1 MKNRIDKYTYYW
13 QAIFL
18 AAVILFV
25 SACQKDKVESPV
37 ITGVVNYA
45 ASPNDTV
52 VTTIQ
57 TGQWVVLL
65 GHHLSGVNQVYFGSV
80 PAKINTALFADES
93 LVVQLPDIPFESVPA
108 DELNIV
114 TAISEGGIATF
125 KINIIGEPLITRV
138 RNNEASPNDTV
149 VNVLYPGDEI
159 NIVGYNLKNATEIS
173 FQGIAADLSK
183 VVYTDTSAI
192 VQVPADLSGSNALL
206 ANTITYTTEVG
217 STNFSIKIVG
227 PPVISYISLEVPYEG
242 DMVHLYGYN
251 FTAIQSLTF
260 AGTEITDYEVSAD
273 ESVLSFVSPALSQSG
288 PVEMTTQAGSFTTA
302 YNVNDIAF
310 INSGGVGILA
320 NMEWG
325 DYFGWGWGNGDVNL
339 YSSDPNSGWPSYNT
353 DYGVGYGMYLVY
365 KSVPLAAGEDGY
377 LEDWGGNQILIGDG
391 GGQWVP
397 TENLDDSGDKWALK
411 FEMNVT
417 KPWSGGT
424 LCFRTQSAST
434 YIARYEPWKV
444 SASKSVAVTT
454 DGWQTVTIPLSS
466 FRLEDGEGD
475 SISKVSDLL
484 DASSGKTYF
493 RVYLHNY
500 RTSTTDNFEAA
511 FDNFRVV
518 RR

>member
-25 SACQKDKVESPV
+25 GACQKDKVEPPV

-45 ASPNDTV
+45 ASPNDTA

-65 GHHLSGVNQVYFGSV
+65 GHHLSGVSQVYFGSV

-93 LVVQLPDIPFESVPA
+93 LVVQLPDIQFESVPA
-108 DELNIV
+108 DELNTV
-114 TAISEGGIATF
+114 TAISEGGTATF
-125 KINIIGEPLITRV
+125 NINIIGVPLISRV

-149 VNVLYPGDEI
+149 VHVLYPGDEI
-159 NIVGYNLKNATEIS
+159 NIVGYSLQNATEIL

-192 VQVPADLSGSNALL
+192 VQVPADLSGSQASL
-206 ANTITYTTEVG
+206 ANTITYSTAVG

-227 PPVISYISLEVPYEG
+227 PPVISYISLEVPHEG
-242 DMVHLYGYN
+242 DLVHLYGYN
-251 FTAIQSLTF
+251 FTSIQSFTF

-288 PVEMTTQAGSFTTA
+288 PVEIITQSGSFTTA

-325 DYFGWGWGNGDVNL
+325 DYFGWGWGNGDVSL
-339 YSSDPNSGWPSYNT
+339 WSSDPNTTGWPSYNT
-353 DYGVGYGMYLVY
+353 EYGVGYSMYLVY
-365 KSVPLAAGEDGY
+365 KSGPLEAGEDGY
-377 LEDWGGNQILIGDG
+377 LEGWGGNQILINDA

-397 TENLDDSGDKWALK
+397 TENLDDSGDNWAMK
-411 FEMNVT
+411 FEMKVI

-424 LCFRTQSAST
+424 LCIRTANASN

-444 SASKSVAVTT
+444 SASKTIPVTT

-466 FRLEDGEGD
+466 FRLDDGEGD
-475 SISKVSDLL
+475 PISKITDIVG
-484 DASSGKTYF
+484 SSGKTYF
-493 RVYLHNY
+493 RIYLHNY
-500 RTSTTDNFEAA
+500 RNSTTDNFEAA